1 MTIEIA
7 LALMSASIPLTALI
21 VKMVPKRVI
30 HARSGPTIPVQVSE
44 REFVELK
51 TRVDVG
57 FRVIQEALNEIKDDL
72 RGIKRA

>member
-7 LALMSASIPLTALI
+7 LALLSASIPLTALI
-21 VKMVPKRVI
+21 VKIVPKRITHVRPV
-30 HARSGPTIPVQVSE
+30 ASVPVQVSE

-57 FRVIQEALNEIKDDL
+57 FRVIQEALNEIKNDL